1 MLPLVSNASLRALL
15 LLMLWEHLHGRCIWL
30 CLRLLRRLSCWLL
43 WRLCWRLLGHLPR
56 GHLLQLLLRL
66 GLLRLLLQLQ
76 LRLQNGLLLFAAA
89 AAFAAFAAAAA
100 AAASGFEA
108 TVVSHYW
115 EMMQVLWWL
124 VWQTLAQEEQS
135 VPLAG

>member
-1 MLPLVSNASLRALL
+1 MLPLVSNASLRGLL

-56 GHLLQLLLRL
+56 GHLLQLLLRQ

-76 LRLQNGLLLFAAA
+76 LRLQNGLLLLLQLLLHLL
-89 AAFAAFAAAAA
+89 
-100 AAASGFEA
+100 ELL
-108 TVVSHYW
+108 HLL
-115 EMMQVLWWL
+115 QLLHLVLKQL
-124 VWQTLAQEEQS
+124 LYRII
-135 VPLAG
+135 GR